1 MPYNLRNFDGR
12 AFTTIEDGVVDRQ
25 SSSSLYLIG
34 KDVTG
39 YGTFQNDNFLWLLEN
54 FAGTIEPASKIQG
67 QIWFDKTIGVLKP
80 KIYDGSEWKMFAM
93 LTASGTAPLNANPG
107 DIWYDTEND
116 QLSVKSASSFTLIG
130 PEKVLGFDTTRIIS
144 ISVLDTAENPHA
156 CMLLYVDG
164 TIVGVIS
171 LDEFDVFSQEDIY
184 AEGITSVGKGLTLVT
199 GATVDTDTPYAS
211 QSVNETVTGVWNF
224 SSGFRVGS
232 NRIVNTG
239 TNLLIAA
246 PTKDIL
252 IDAAAVVPFG
262 TTNLGSSSNRYN
274 KVFASELSGGTSISG
289 VTLTGQFSLSSSS
302 KLFPSADGTI
312 SLGAGNARW
321 STVFTRA
328 LNAGT
333 SDSTAV
339 IVGNWA
345 LEANSTIDATAGT
358 FKTDTLSTGEAVNP
372 GSITGAWSLTNDS
385 SITFDSGT
393 LDLGTGKL
401 DVTSGSLQSRT
412 LSAGTEST
420 QGIVTGQ
427 WRLSTN
433 SQFDASAG
441 TLKSDTL
448 TTGNAATSGSI
459 TGAWAL
465 SSNSSID
472 ARLGSLYSSSLS
484 AGGNSSAG
492 TVTGNWA
499 LSANSQFD
507 ASAGILKS
515 DTLDAGAP
523 STVGTITGA
532 WALSSNSSIDARLG
546 TLYSKSLNAGSATTT
561 STITGNWVASSAST
575 IDITAGTLRSRTL
588 STGDS
593 ATEGTITG
601 AWTLTSGSRLQA
613 TYADIAE
620 KYTSDI
626 IYESG
631 TVVMF
636 GGSHEV
642 TAAFGSQSTKVAGIV
657 TTEPAQ
663 VLNVDAAHAVAI
675 ALVGRVPCKVVGKI
689 EKGDLL
695 VTSHIPGVATN
706 TSFPRTGALIA
717 KALED
722 YDSIEVGTIE
732 VMVVRG

>member
-25 SSSSLYLIG
+25 GSSSLYLIG

-54 FAGTIEPASKIQG
+54 FAGTIEPASKVQG
-67 QIWFDKTIGVLKP
+67 QIWFDKNVGVLKP
-80 KIYDGSEWKMFAM
+80 KIYDGFEWKMFAM

-107 DIWYDTEND
+107 DIWYDTVND
-116 QLSVKSASSFTLIG
+116 QLSVKSSSSFTLIG
-130 PEKVLGFDTTRIIS
+130 PEKVSGFDTTRIIS

-184 AEGITSVGKGLTLVT
+184 AEGITSVGKGLTLVS
-199 GATVDTDTPYAS
+199 GATVDTDTLYAS

-224 SSGFRVGS
+224 SSGFNVGS

-246 PTKDIL
+246 PAKDIL

-274 KVFASELSGGTSISG
+274 KVFVSEVSGGTSISG

-333 SDSTAV
+333 SDSTAA

-345 LEANSTIDATAGT
+345 LEANSIIDATAGT
-358 FKTDTLSTGEAVNP
+358 FKTDTLSTGDAVNP

-420 QGIVTGQ
+420 QGTVTGQ

-472 ARLGSLYSSSLS
+472 TRLGTLYSSSLS
-484 AGGNSSAG
+484 AGENISAG

-507 ASAGILKS
+507 ASAG
-515 DTLDAGAP
+515 TLRVGA
-523 STVGTITGA
+523 ITGN
-532 WALSSNSSIDARLG
+532 LSLSNNDSFDVRLG

-561 STITGNWVASSAST
+561 STITGNWIASAGST
-575 IDITAGTLRSRTL
+575 FDATAGTLRSRTL
-588 STGDS
+588 STGNS
-593 ATEGTITG
+593 ATTGTITG